1 MSVLRGLF
9 VRKDSTRG
17 TSPVEARVALAGLL
31 TQNGDLGVTPGVLSG
46 GAVTGKTA
54 WAYTVGAGH
63 FVTSRSATDG
73 AVLLATDGATD
84 TPSVSAAPATGSR
97 WDLIWIRHRD
107 VENADPDSNAILGVT
122 SGTSSGT
129 PSKPYGS
136 VPAGALVLAEA
147 QVSAGAANT
156 ADALVTITGV
166 APRVAA
172 RGGIIPV
179 SSTTQRDLL
188 TAAGSATNPVY
199 TDLAGAIARSTGS
212 GWTRIGGGRAP
223 YMRLTQA
230 ANQTRTGGSFSQV
243 AFGTT
248 AEAEGAQPWAVAN
261 GAITVTESGLY
272 EIQATISGVLST
284 FAVHIF
290 RTNDNVVLGQSPTG
304 SGASQTNQAR
314 ALRRLSAGD
323 IIVVRVNPSAN
334 MNVLQNAP
342 TTPSDVVI
350 TKVSD

>member
-1 MSVLRGLF
+1 MSVTRGLF
-9 VRKDSTRG
+9 VRKDATRG

-46 GAVTGKTA
+46 GAVSGKTS
-54 WAYTVGAGH
+54 WAYSVAAGH
-63 FVTSRSATDG
+63 FVTTRSATDG

-84 TPSVSAAPATGSR
+84 TPTVSAAPATGSR

-107 VENADPDSNAILGVT
+107 VENADPDSNAVLGVT
-122 SGTSSGT
+122 SGSSSGT

-188 TAAGSATNPVY
+188 TAAGSATNPLYVDVAGSVY
-199 TDLAGAIARSTGS
+199 RGTGS
-212 GWTRIGGGRAP
+212 GWTWLAGSTRP
-223 YMRLTQA
+223 YLRLTQA
-230 ANQTRTGGSFSQV
+230 ANQTRTGGTWSQAALATV
-243 AFGTT
+243 AET
-248 AEAEGAQPWAVAN
+248 AGAQPWTYTGGAV
-261 GAITVTESGLY
+261 TVTEAGEYDML
-272 EIQATISGVLST
+272 ATISGGLST
-284 FAVHIF
+284 FAVQIF
-290 RTNDNVVLGQSPTG
+290 RTGDGAYLGQGPTG
-304 SGASQTNQAR
+304 SGASQTNQAHAR
-314 ALRRLSAGD
+314 RRLAAGD
-323 IIVVRVNPSAN
+323 QIVVRVYPSAN
-334 MNVLQNAP
+334 MNIIADGL
-342 TTPSDVVI
+342 TTPSNLTI
-350 TKVSD
+350 SKVG